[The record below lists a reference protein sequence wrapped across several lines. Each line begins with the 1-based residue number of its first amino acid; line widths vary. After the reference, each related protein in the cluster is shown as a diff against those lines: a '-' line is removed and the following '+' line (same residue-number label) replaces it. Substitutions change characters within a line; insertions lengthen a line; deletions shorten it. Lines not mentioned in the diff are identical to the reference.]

1 MSEQL
6 VYHKKT
12 FFPSSYLAAQ
22 FYNFNSEQIY
32 FSSGNKL
39 ILFDVIK
46 NQKIF
51 RINLKGKKIIYF
63 SQSDIDNDELFVLD
77 IDNCFY
83 QFKISTKEVVS
94 SLQLNKENKYYTF
107 QKINNKIYFYNNFS
121 LSIAEI
127 VLTDKG
133 TEIKLVKEYSI
144 LSQKIQSSI
153 VKEKDSLNKPCQ
165 FITC

>member
-46 NQKIF
+46 NVEATVNCLFFIISFIF
-51 RINLKGKKIIYF
+51 
-63 SQSDIDNDELFVLD
+63 
-77 IDNCFY
+77 
-83 QFKISTKEVVS
+83 STKAR
-94 SLQLNKENKYYTF
+94 
-107 QKINNKIYFYNNFS
+107 YNS
-121 LSIAEI
+121 
-127 VLTDKG
+127 
-133 TEIKLVKEYSI
+133 
-144 LSQKIQSSI
+144 
-153 VKEKDSLNKPCQ
+153 
-165 FITC
+165 

>member
-51 RINLKGKKIIYF
+51 RINLK
-63 SQSDIDNDELFVLD
+63 
-77 IDNCFY
+77 
-83 QFKISTKEVVS
+83 
-94 SLQLNKENKYYTF
+94 
-107 QKINNKIYFYNNFS
+107 
-121 LSIAEI
+121 
-127 VLTDKG
+127 
-133 TEIKLVKEYSI
+133 
-144 LSQKIQSSI
+144 
-153 VKEKDSLNKPCQ
+153 
-165 FITC
+165 

>member
-6 VYHKKT
+6 IYHKKT

-63 SQSDIDNDELFVLD
+63 SQSDIDNDELFYKYRKDEQYLKK
-77 IDNCFY
+77 ILAKGADN
-83 QFKISTKEVVS
+83 
-94 SLQLNKENKYYTF
+94 
-107 QKINNKIYFYNNFS
+107 
-121 LSIAEI
+121 AR
-127 VLTDKG
+127 
-133 TEIKLVKEYSI
+133 EYAS
-144 LSQKIQSSI
+144 KKMKV
-153 VKEKDSLNKPCQ
+153 VKEKVGLS
-165 FITC
+165 I